1 MSEPRVQ
8 PDQALILLALSE
20 NSIRSTGPHGESP
33 TPATDVELTWA
44 ERKRLKK
51 LGGTAAIVW
60 HYASALSQAQIE
72 GVRAEC
78 ARLGIEVVAVTEA
91 GFSADRQAM
100 EIASVL
106 AKRPDVIVSI
116 PTDSFATA
124 DAYRAAAEQG
134 ARLVFVE
141 NVPAGFVAGRDY
153 VSVVATDDYGNG
165 VASAHLMAQ
174 ALGGKGTVGMVYH
187 EADFFVTR
195 QRSEAFEATIAGDYP
210 GMRIVARSGVS
221 GPDFAANG
229 QAATAALLGDYPDLD
244 AIWAVWDIPAI
255 GVIAAARAAGRDNL
269 VVTTFDLG
277 LEVALELARGGLIK
291 GVGAQRP
298 YDAGESEG
306 LLAGFALL
314 GKAAP
319 AFVALPALPV
329 TQSNVLAAWT
339 EVYRQPPPA
348 ALVAAAAEAPPGTGG
363 RS

>member
-1 MSEPRVQ
+1 MTDPRVR

-20 NSIRSTGPHGESP
+20 NSIRSTGPNGEPP
-33 TPATDVELTWA
+33 TPAAEVELTWA

-51 LGGTAAIVW
+51 LRGTAAIVW
-60 HYASALSQAQIE
+60 HYASPLSQAQIH
-72 GVRAEC
+72 GVQAEC

-91 GFSADRQAM
+91 GFSADRQAT

-106 AKRPDVIVSI
+106 EKRPGVIVSI

-124 DAYRAAAEQG
+124 DAYRAAAAQG
-134 ARLVFVE
+134 TKLVFVE
-141 NVPAGFVAGRDY
+141 NVPADFVAGRDY
-153 VSVVATDDYGNG
+153 VSVVSTDDHGNG

-174 ALGGKGTVGMVYH
+174 ALGGQGRVGMVH
-187 EADFFVTR
+187 HDADFFVTR
-195 QRSEAFEATIAGDYP
+195 QRAEAFEATIAADYP
-210 GMRIVARSGVS
+210 GMRVVARRGVT
-221 GPDFAANG
+221 GPDFAASG
-229 QAATAALLGDYPDLD
+229 HAAAAALLVDHPDLD

-255 GVIAAARAAGRDNL
+255 GVMAAARAVGRHDL

-298 YDAGESEG
+298 FDVGESEG

-319 AFVALPALPV
+319 PYVALPALPV
-329 TQSNVLAAWT
+329 TQSNVLAAWA

-348 ALVAAAAEAPPGTGG
+348 ALVAAAAEAPLSTVGG
-363 RS
+363 